1 MELVIDTIVH
11 MQEDQKRKAQMTKPW
26 ASGTSESRR
35 PVTLRGESF
44 FLCETPVK
52 PYHHSVWKILI

>member
-11 MQEDQKRKAQMTKPW
+11 MQEDQKRKAQMTKPLGFGYLRVPK
-26 ASGTSESRR
+26 AGDSEGRK
-35 PVTLRGESF
+35 L

-52 PYHHSVWKILI
+52 PYHYSVRKILV